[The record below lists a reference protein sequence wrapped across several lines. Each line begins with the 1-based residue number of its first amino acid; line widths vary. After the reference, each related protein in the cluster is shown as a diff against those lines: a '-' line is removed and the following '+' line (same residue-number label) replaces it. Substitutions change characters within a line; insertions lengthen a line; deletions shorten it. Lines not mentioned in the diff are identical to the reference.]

1 VSCPSICLAVYKKQS
16 IPTYYHPKLTRHSC
30 ISLTTDGAKQG
41 MTAEGAKAAAR
52 SAKQLSVQEANQ
64 ILGIESTATWEEI
77 MKKYNHLFQQ
87 NEKHGSF
94 YLQSKIYRAKERL
107 EEEFK
112 EQGLP
117 MPEVEVPPAEDN
129 TNEQPK

>member
-1 VSCPSICLAVYKKQS
+1 
-16 IPTYYHPKLTRHSC
+16 
-30 ISLTTDGAKQG
+30 
-41 MTAEGAKAAAR
+41 
-52 SAKQLSVQEANQ
+52 
-64 ILGIESTATWEEI
+64 

-107 EEEFK
+107 EEEFA

-117 MPEVEVPPAEDN
+117 MPEVEVTPSEN
-129 TNEQPK
+129 GQQHQEPKQ

>member
-1 VSCPSICLAVYKKQS
+1 
-16 IPTYYHPKLTRHSC
+16 
-30 ISLTTDGAKQG
+30 

-64 ILGIESTATWEEI
+64 ILGIESNATWEEI

-107 EEEFK
+107 EDEFK

-117 MPEVEVPPAEDN
+117 MPEVEVPPAQGS
-129 TNEQPK
+129 TSEQQQETKQ

>member
-1 VSCPSICLAVYKKQS
+1 
-16 IPTYYHPKLTRHSC
+16 
-30 ISLTTDGAKQG
+30 
-41 MTAEGAKAAAR
+41 MTAEGAQAAAR

-64 ILGIESTATWEEI
+64 ILGIESTASWEEI

-117 MPEVEVPPAEDN
+117 MPEVEVPPAEDSK
-129 TNEQPK
+129 TQEESK

>member
-1 VSCPSICLAVYKKQS
+1 
-16 IPTYYHPKLTRHSC
+16 
-30 ISLTTDGAKQG
+30 

-64 ILGIESTATWEEI
+64 ILGIESGATWEEI

-107 EEEFK
+107 EEEFT

-117 MPEVEVPPAEDN
+117 MPEVEVTPPER
-129 TNEQPK
+129 EQQQQEPKQ

>member
-1 VSCPSICLAVYKKQS
+1 
-16 IPTYYHPKLTRHSC
+16 
-30 ISLTTDGAKQG
+30 

-117 MPEVEVPPAEDN
+117 MPEVEIPPAEGAS
-129 TNEQPK
+129 NEQQQETKR